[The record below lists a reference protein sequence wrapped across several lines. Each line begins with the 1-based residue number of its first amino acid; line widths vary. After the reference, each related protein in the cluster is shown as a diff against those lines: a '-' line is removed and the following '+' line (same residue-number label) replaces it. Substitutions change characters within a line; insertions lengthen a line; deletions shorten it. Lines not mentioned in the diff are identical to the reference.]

1 MSKPPAHSWL
11 INLNLQIVDI
21 RNISV
26 VGITREQFRMI
37 LSDGEHVQQ
46 SFLGTLQLNQKA
58 KTGLFVKGS
67 IVKLLNFEWRTVSNR
82 R

>member
-1 MSKPPAHSWL
+1 MSNPPAHSWL
-11 INLNLQIVDI
+11 INLSLQIVDI
-21 RNISV
+21 RNIAV
-26 VGITREQFRMI
+26 LGITREQFRMI

-46 SFLGTLQLNQKA
+46 SFLGTHQLSQEA

-67 IVKLLNFEWRTVSNR
+67 IIKLLNFEWRIISDR

>member
-1 MSKPPAHSWL
+1 MSNPPAHSWL

-21 RNISV
+21 RNTCV
-26 VGITREQFRMI
+26 LGITREQFRMI

-46 SFLGTLQLNQKA
+46 SFLGTDQLTQEA
-58 KTGLFVKGS
+58 KTGMFVKGS
-67 IVKLLNFEWRTVSNR
+67 IVKLLNFEWRTISNR